1 MPLFEMSTNVQRESD
16 MEANGLKR
24 SHDDFSDDEVTID
37 HRGLSAGI
45 KQQATE
51 AIVQPARGT
60 ACPVCPS
67 CGYVF
72 LTTPSLTL
80 SPAVS
85 PAPQMCDRDCMS
97 PLSSPGSPSDPGIAT
112 PPRNSPSPN
121 PTATNISFSLKPT
134 RDANPSSSDPS
145 TSNPTPS
152 TNQSAKRKRRTAAE
166 KEAEEKEKA
175 QKKKEREEKKE
186 AKQAEKAKADAEK
199 QAKQDEKRRKKEEE
213 ERKIQEEK
221 EKKARAQPKLSS
233 FFKLP
238 ATPKKDPAAAA
249 NTKTESPGKTAAT
262 SDRAAPVVKKKEK
275 SQYEKLFQPFY
286 VHSTVR
292 MAKNPF
298 EMDQETH
305 EAKTKILE
313 EYFNGKREPAQV
325 GKFDPVDVFQ
335 LPSRP
340 AERGKIYP
348 PVRYTM
354 EKMLKLTQHAQG
366 ASEED
371 KKAALKEATDALRHI
386 PIKHL
391 RFYQDVRPAYRGTI
405 TLRPYQAGKS
415 GMRRL
420 ARKPTLRD
428 QLPLNYEHDSEA
440 EWESEGEDVDM
451 EDEDDEDLDDGDGDM
466 DGFLDD
472 SDDNGPARFVSAN
485 GLEPESTGLCWE
497 NQKRMGPNRTVYEH
511 RMEFILGKPHPIS
524 RSYSRV
530 NTCLKETLGHHSGID
545 PFSTKYWEPEP
556 KPKSKPAGQPPKEK
570 AAAESLKPS
579 DAFKA
584 IRSPKAGGGSGGM
597 QSLPKKM
604 LENNNLQELKK
615 VIEANPKIAKGGLID
630 LSYVAL
636 AHAKISRNDIKEAIA
651 AVAEKVGGK
660 GQAGS
665 WTIKPGFDA

>member
-51 AIVQPARGT
+51 AIVQPAR
-60 ACPVCPS
+60 
-67 CGYVF
+67 
-72 LTTPSLTL
+72 
-80 SPAVS
+80 AVS
-85 PAPQMCDRDCMS
+85 PAPQMCDRDSMS
-97 PLSSPGSPSDPGIAT
+97 PLSSPGSPSDPAIAT

-134 RDANPSSSDPS
+134 RDANPSSSNPF

-262 SDRAAPVVKKKEK
+262 SDQAAPVVKKKEK

-340 AERGKIYP
+340 VERGKIYP

-511 RMEFILGKPHPIS
+511 RMEFIL
-524 RSYSRV
+524 
-530 NTCLKETLGHHSGID
+530 ETLDHHSGID

>member
-1 MPLFEMSTNVQRESD
+1 

-24 SHDDFSDDEVTID
+24 SHDDFSSDHVTMH
-37 HRGLSAGI
+37 HRGLAAGV
-45 KQQATE
+45 KHQATE
-51 AIVQPARGT
+51 AVVQPAR
-60 ACPVCPS
+60 
-67 CGYVF
+67 
-72 LTTPSLTL
+72 
-80 SPAVS
+80 AVS
-85 PAPQMCDRDCMS
+85 PAPQIRDRDSMS
-97 PLSSPGSPSDPGIAT
+97 PLSSPGSLSDLGTIT

-121 PTATNISFSLKPT
+121 PTPASIPFSLKPT
-134 RDANPSSSDPS
+134 PDANLSSSSSSNPS
-145 TSNPTPS
+145 ASNPTPS
-152 TNQSAKRKRRTAAE
+152 ANQSAKRKRRTAAE

-199 QAKQDEKRRKKEEE
+199 QAKLDEKRRKKEEE

-221 EKKARAQPKLSS
+221 EKKERAQPKLSS

-238 ATPKKDPAAAA
+238 ATPKKDPAAANNA
-249 NTKTESPGKTAAT
+249 KTESPAKAAAT
-262 SDRAAPVVKKKEK
+262 PDPAPPAVKKEEE
-275 SQYEKLFQPFY
+275 SPYEKLFKPFY

-292 MAKNPF
+292 LARNPF

-313 EYFNGKREPAQV
+313 EYLDGKREPAQV
-325 GKFDPVDVFQ
+325 GKFDPVDIFH
-335 LPSRP
+335 LPCRP
-340 AERGKIYP
+340 AERGRIYP

-354 EKMLKLTQHAQG
+354 EKMQKLTQHAQG
-366 ASEED
+366 ISEED
-371 KKAALKEATDALRHI
+371 KKAAVKEAADAMRHI
-386 PIKHL
+386 PVKHL
-391 RFYQDVRPAYRGTI
+391 RFYQDVRPPYRGTV
-405 TLRPYQAGKS
+405 TLKPYQAGKS

-420 ARKPTLRD
+420 ARRPTLRD

-451 EDEDDEDLDDGDGDM
+451 DDEDDEDLDDGDGDM

-497 NQKRMGPNRTVYEH
+497 DRKRMGPNRTVYEH
-511 RMEFILGKPHPIS
+511 RMEFIL
-524 RSYSRV
+524 
-530 NTCLKETLGHHSGID
+530 ETLDRHSGID

-556 KPKSKPAGQPPKEK
+556 KPKQKSAGQPPKEK
-570 AAAESLKPS
+570 AAAAESQKPS

-584 IRSPKAGGGSGGM
+584 ISSSKAAAAAAGGGGGGGGGGV

-636 AHAKISRNDIKEAIA
+636 AHAKISRNEIKEAIA

-660 GQAGS
+660 GHAGS

>member
-1 MPLFEMSTNVQRESD
+1 MSTNIQRESD

-24 SHDDFSDDEVTID
+24 SHDDFSSDEATMD
-37 HRGLSAGI
+37 HRGV
-45 KQQATE
+45 KHQATE
-51 AIVQPARGT
+51 AVVH
-60 ACPVCPS
+60 PVR
-67 CGYVF
+67 
-72 LTTPSLTL
+72 
-80 SPAVS
+80 AVS
-85 PAPQMCDRDCMS
+85 PAPQIRDRDSMS
-97 PLSSPGSPSDPGIAT
+97 PLSSPGSLSDPGTIT

-121 PTATNISFSLKPT
+121 PPPASIPFSLRPT
-134 RDANPSSSDPS
+134 PDANLSSSSSSNPPA
-145 TSNPTPS
+145 SNPTPS
-152 TNQSAKRKRRTAAE
+152 STQSAKRKRRTAAE

-199 QAKQDEKRRKKEEE
+199 QARLDEKRRKKEEE
-213 ERKIQEEK
+213 ERKIQEDK

-238 ATPKKDPAAAA
+238 ATPKKDPTAAAA
-249 NTKTESPGKTAAT
+249 NVKTESPAKAAAT
-262 SDRAAPVVKKKEK
+262 PDPAPPAVKKEEK
-275 SQYEKLFQPFY
+275 SQYENLFKPFY

-292 MAKNPF
+292 LARNPF

-305 EAKTKILE
+305 DVKTNILE
-313 EYFNGKREPAQV
+313 EYLDGKREPAQV
-325 GKFDPVDVFQ
+325 GKFDPVDIFQ
-335 LPSRP
+335 FPCRP
-340 AERGKIYP
+340 AERGRIYP

-354 EKMLKLTQHAQG
+354 EKMLKLTQHTQG
-366 ASEED
+366 ISEED
-371 KKAALKEATDALRHI
+371 KKAAVKEAADALRHI
-386 PIKHL
+386 PVKHL
-391 RFYQDVRPAYRGTI
+391 RFYQDVRPPYRGTV
-405 TLRPYQAGKS
+405 TLKPYQAGKS

-451 EDEDDEDLDDGDGDM
+451 DDEDDEDLDDGDGDM

-485 GLEPESTGLCWE
+485 GLEPETTGLCWE
-497 NQKRMGPNRTVYEH
+497 DRKRMGPNRTVYEH
-511 RMEFILGKPHPIS
+511 RMEFIL
-524 RSYSRV
+524 
-530 NTCLKETLGHHSGID
+530 ETLDHHSGID

-556 KPKSKPAGQPPKEK
+556 KQKAKPKSAGQPPKDK
-570 AAAESLKPS
+570 AAAAESQKPS

-584 IRSPKAGGGSGGM
+584 ISSTKAAGGGAGGV

-636 AHAKISRNDIKEAIA
+636 AHAKISRNEIKEAIA

-660 GQAGS
+660 GHAGS

>member
-1 MPLFEMSTNVQRESD
+1 MPLFTMPAQVQRDSD
-16 MEANGLKR
+16 MEPNGLKR
-24 SHDDFSDDEVTID
+24 SHDDFSGDQVTID
-37 HRGLSAGI
+37 HRGLSAGV

-51 AIVQPARGT
+51 EAVAQSAK
-60 ACPVCPS
+60 
-67 CGYVF
+67 
-72 LTTPSLTL
+72 
-80 SPAVS
+80 AVS
-85 PAPQMCDRDCMS
+85 PAPQNRDRDSMS
-97 PLSSPGSPSDPGIAT
+97 PLSSPGSLSDLDTT
-112 PPRNSPSPN
+112 PPRNSPPPN
-121 PTATNISFSLKPT
+121 STPTRIPFSLKPT
-134 RDANPSSSDPS
+134 SDVNISSSNPSP
-145 TSNPTPS
+145 SNPTPS
-152 TNQSAKRKRRTAAE
+152 ANQPAKRKRRTAAE

-221 EKKARAQPKLSS
+221 ERKERAQPKLLS
-233 FFKLP
+233 FFKPP
-238 ATPKKDPAAAA
+238 ATPKKDPAPAIV
-249 NTKTESPGKTAAT
+249 KTESPGKAA
-262 SDRAAPVVKKKEK
+262 AAAAASGSPAPAVKKEEM
-275 SQYEKLFQPFY
+275 SHYEKMFRPFY

-298 EMDQETH
+298 DMDRETQ
-305 EAKTKILE
+305 EAKTRILA

-335 LPSRP
+335 LPCRP
-340 AERGKIYP
+340 AERGRIYP
-348 PVRYTM
+348 PVRYTV
-354 EKMLKLTQHAQG
+354 EKMLKLTQDAHG
-366 ASEED
+366 VSDED
-371 KKAALKEATDALRHI
+371 RKAAVKEAADALRHI

-391 RFYQDVRPAYRGTI
+391 RFYQDVRPAYRGTV

-428 QLPLNYEHDSEA
+428 QLPVNYEHDSEA
-440 EWESEGEDVDM
+440 EWESEGEDVDI

-472 SDDNGPARFVSAN
+472 TDDNGPARFVSAN

-497 NQKRMGPNRTVYEH
+497 DRKRMGPNRTMYEH
-511 RMEFILGKPHPIS
+511 RMEFIL
-524 RSYSRV
+524 
-530 NTCLKETLGHHSGID
+530 ETLDHHSGID

-556 KPKSKPAGQPPKEK
+556 RPKPKSAGQPPKEK

-584 IRSPKAGGGSGGM
+584 ISGSKAGGL

-604 LENNNLQELKK
+604 LEKNNLQELKK

-636 AHAKISRNDIKEAIA
+636 AHAKVSRNEIKEAIA

-660 GQAGS
+660 GHAGS